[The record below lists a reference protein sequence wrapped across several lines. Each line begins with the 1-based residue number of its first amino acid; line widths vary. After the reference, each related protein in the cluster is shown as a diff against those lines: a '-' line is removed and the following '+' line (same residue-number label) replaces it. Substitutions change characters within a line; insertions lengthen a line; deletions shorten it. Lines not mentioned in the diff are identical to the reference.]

1 MHSGFYADWQS
12 VRAQVRAAV
21 RGIRAAHPA
30 ARVHVTGHSLGGAL
44 AVCPPPR
51 PFPVL
56 TGQVS
61 SLPSY

>member
-1 MHSGFYADWQS
+1 MCPTPELQQP
-12 VRAQVRAAV
+12 RAMNAA
-21 RGIRAAHPA
+21 AALRRLHQEIEA
-30 ARVHVTGHSLGGAL
+30 ALEV
-44 AVCPPPR
+44 PPPPF